1 MQRPAPP
8 AKLAASYDTRSGA
21 PEPGMSHHRR
31 SFAFLCAG
39 HSATHLAMLI
49 FPTAVLALAP
59 AWQQGYDGLIALGTI
74 GFVTYAAGTLP
85 AGWLGDRW
93 SRTGMMTVFFVGLGL
108 SLVLTGFA
116 RDPLELGLGLGAIG
130 LFSSIYHPVGIAHL
144 VEITDRS
151 GRAIGINGVFGNM
164 GIAGAAI
171 TAGAL
176 SAAFGWQAAFIVPGA
191 AVILIGILYA
201 LFAREKAAATA
212 PVAKTTQ
219 ADAKPTDQRRVFG
232 YLVISALGTGLI
244 FNGITVAMP
253 ALFAERLVL
262 PDDPRLVGAAVSGV
276 TAIAAFA
283 QIVTGSLMNDRRV
296 KPLLIALTAGQA
308 LLFLLI
314 AGAGGLVAVGLALP
328 LLLMVFGEIPA
339 SDWLIARYTAAASRA
354 RSYAIMYVI
363 SLGVSLLAAPLIA
376 YFHGTRFGFTGLLL
390 LFAGCA
396 ALITAAGFAL
406 PGRALGAVA
415 ARSAASPAE

>member
-1 MQRPAPP
+1 
-8 AKLAASYDTRSGA
+8 
-21 PEPGMSHHRR
+21 MSKSRVTLG
-31 SFAFLCAG
+31 FLCLG
-39 HSATHLAMLI
+39 HTATHLAMLI

-59 AWQQGYDGLIALGTI
+59 TWQQGYDQLIALGTV
-74 GFVTYAAGTLP
+74 GFVTYAVGTLP

-93 SRTGMMTVFFVGLGL
+93 SRTGMMTVFFVGLGV

-116 RDPLELGLGLGAIG
+116 RNPLELGLGLGAIG

-151 GRAIGINGVFGNM
+151 GKAIGLNGVFGNM

-176 SAAFGWQAAFIVPGA
+176 SVGFGWQAAFIVPGA
-191 AVILIGILYA
+191 VVILLGLLYA
-201 LFAREKAAATA
+201 LIARGEGHAAHAAA
-212 PVAKTTQ
+212 AKSAA
-219 ADAKPTDQRRVFG
+219 ADASAADQRRVFG

-244 FNGITVAMP
+244 FNGITVVMP
-253 ALFAERLVL
+253 ALFAERLALVE
-262 PDDPRLVGAAVSGV
+262 DPRLVGALVSGV
-276 TAIAAFA
+276 TAVAAFA
-283 QIVTGSLMNDRRV
+283 QIVTGGLMNDRRV
-296 KPLLIALTAGQA
+296 KPLLIGLTFGQM

-314 AGAGGLVAVGLALP
+314 AGAGGPLAVALSLP
-328 LLLMVFGEIPA
+328 MLLMVFGEIPA
-339 SDWLIARYTAAASRA
+339 SDWLIARYTGAASRA

-376 YFHGTRFGFTGLLL
+376 FFHGSSMGFTGLLL
-390 LFAGCA
+390 LFALCA
-396 ALITAAGFAL
+396 AVITVAGFAL
-406 PGRALGAVA
+406 PGRKLVPAA

>member
-1 MQRPAPP
+1 MPSAR
-8 AKLAASYDTRSGA
+8 LTFG
-21 PEPGMSHHRR
+21 
-31 SFAFLCAG
+31 FLCAG
-39 HSATHLAMLI
+39 HTATHLAMLI
-49 FPTAVLALAP
+49 FPTAVLVLAP
-59 AWQQGYDGLIALGTI
+59 AWNQGYDALIALGTV

-93 SRTGMMTVFFVGLGL
+93 SRTGMMTVFFLGLGL

-116 RDPLELGLGLGAIG
+116 RNPLELGLGLGAIG
-130 LFSSIYHPVGIAHL
+130 LFSSIYHPVGIAQL

-164 GIAGAAI
+164 GIAGAAV

-176 SAAFGWQAAFIVPGA
+176 SAGFGWQAAFIVPG
-191 AVILIGILYA
+191 VVVMLVGVLYA
-201 LFAREKAAATA
+201 LFTRGRTDAAAPA
-212 PVAKTTQ
+212 AKSKH
-219 ADAKPTDQRRVFG
+219 ADATTGDQRRVFG

-244 FNGITVAMP
+244 FNGITVVMP
-253 ALFAERLVL
+253 ALFAERLAL

-283 QIVTGSLMNDRRV
+283 QIVTGSMMNDRLV
-296 KPLLIALTAGQA
+296 KPLLIALTTGQA

-314 AGAGGLVAVGLALP
+314 ASAGGLVSVGLSLP
-328 LLLMVFGEIPA
+328 MLLLVFGEIPA

-376 YFHGTRFGFTGLLL
+376 FFHGSSMGFTGLLL

-406 PGRALGAVA
+406 PGRAFRATP